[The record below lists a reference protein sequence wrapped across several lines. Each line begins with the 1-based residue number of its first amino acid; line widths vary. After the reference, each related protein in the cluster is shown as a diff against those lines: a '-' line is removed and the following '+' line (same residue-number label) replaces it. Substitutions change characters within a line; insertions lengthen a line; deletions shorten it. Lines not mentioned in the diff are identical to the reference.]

1 MTKITKL
8 KTHRISVKNI
18 LVTGGAGFIG
28 SNFIRYLYH
37 HYPTYRIFNY
47 DLLTYAGNL
56 DNLRDLVKLEANKTK
71 ASKRYF
77 FIQGDI
83 GDEKLLDKLF
93 AKHKFDIV
101 VNFAAESHVDRSI
114 ISSQNFIKVNVMG
127 VHILIDLAKKYQ
139 TSRFI
144 HISTDEIYGDIG
156 KGQSTEKSHLK
167 PSNPYAASKAAA
179 DFLVQ
184 SYIRTHNFPAI
195 IVRGSNNFGL
205 YQYPEKLIPLAI
217 TNLLEGRL
225 VPVHG
230 GGHHVRT
237 WLHVEDFCR
246 AIDVVMH
253 HAKVGSIY
261 NVAGQPKKNR
271 DVIKEI
277 CHILNKDFNTHIRF
291 VSDRPGADFRYAPT
305 ASKLEKELGWR
316 ATKTIDANLKEIVE
330 WYKQNTFWWKKI
342 KKKKEFLEHYKKQS
356 RSLYY

>member
-1 MTKITKL
+1 
-8 KTHRISVKNI
+8 
-18 LVTGGAGFIG
+18 
-28 SNFIRYLYH
+28 
-37 HYPTYRIFNY
+37 
-47 DLLTYAGNL
+47 
-56 DNLRDLVKLEANKTK
+56 
-71 ASKRYF
+71 
-77 FIQGDI
+77 
-83 GDEKLLDKLF
+83 
-93 AKHKFDIV
+93 
-101 VNFAAESHVDRSI
+101 
-114 ISSQNFIKVNVMG
+114 MG

-139 TSRFI
+139 TPRFI

-195 IVRGSNNFGL
+195 IMRGSNNFGFF
-205 YQYPEKLIPLAI
+205 QYPEKLIPLAI

-225 VPVHG
+225 VPIHG

-246 AIDVVMH
+246 AIDLVMH
-253 HAKVGSIY
+253 HAQLGSIY

-271 DVIKEI
+271 DVIKAI

-316 ATKTIDANLKEIVE
+316 ATKTIDANLKEIVD
-330 WYKQNTFWWKKI
+330 WYKSNTFWWKKI
-342 KKKKEFLEHYKKQS
+342 KKKKEFLDHYQKQS
-356 RSLYY
+356 RALYY

>member
-1 MTKITKL
+1 MTKLAKL
-8 KTHRISVKNI
+8 KTQKIPAKNI

-37 HYPTYRIFNY
+37 RYPTYRIFNY

-56 DNLRDLVKLEANKTK
+56 DNLRDVVKLESNKTK
-71 ASKRYF
+71 ANKRYF

-93 AKHKFDIV
+93 AMYKFDIV

-139 TSRFI
+139 TPRFV

-184 SYIRTHNFPAI
+184 SYIRTHNFPAVI
-195 IVRGSNNFGL
+195 MRGSNNFGFF
-205 YQYPEKLIPLAI
+205 QYPEKLIPLAI

-225 VPVHG
+225 VPIHG

-237 WLHVEDFCR
+237 WLHVEDFCS
-246 AIDVVMH
+246 AIDLAMH
-253 HAKVGSIY
+253 RAKNGSIY
-261 NVAGQPKKNR
+261 NVAGLPKKNR
-271 DVIKEI
+271 DIIKEI
-277 CHILNKDFNTHIRF
+277 CRMLGKDFNTHVRF

-305 ASKLEKELGWR
+305 ASKLEKELGWQPVKSIN
-316 ATKTIDANLKEIVE
+316 TNLQEIVK
-330 WYKQNTFWWKKI
+330 WYRENHTWWEKI
-342 KKKKEFLEHYKKQS
+342 KKQKEFLDHYHKQS
-356 RSLYY
+356 RALYY